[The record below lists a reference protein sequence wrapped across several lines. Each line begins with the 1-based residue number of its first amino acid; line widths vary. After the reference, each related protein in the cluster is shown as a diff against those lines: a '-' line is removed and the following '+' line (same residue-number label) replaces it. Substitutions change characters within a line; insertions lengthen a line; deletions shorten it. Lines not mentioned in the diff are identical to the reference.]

1 MLRIYRAKR
10 IYVYEGRMASAL
22 VVFSGGQDST
32 TCLYWAKSQYER
44 VHAVTFCYNQR
55 HAIEIDSAR
64 KIAAMA
70 GVSHEVIDLGAI
82 FKGLS
87 PLTDHSLP
95 VDHFA
100 VEDSKEP
107 ALPSGVATTF
117 VPGRNILFFTI
128 AANRAY
134 VHNVDSIVVGVAQQD
149 YGGYPD
155 CRQDFISK
163 LEAALVSGLDRRLE
177 IVTPLMNMTKKET
190 VELAQSLPGCLDA
203 LAYSTTCYEG
213 HFPPC
218 GKCHSCVL
226 RAKGFAEAGVNDPL
240 LERAAV
246 AISKV

>member
-1 MLRIYRAKR
+1 M
-10 IYVYEGRMASAL
+10 
-22 VVFSGGQDST
+22 
-32 TCLYWAKSQYER
+32 
-44 VHAVTFCYNQR
+44 
-55 HAIEIDSAR
+55 
-64 KIAAMA
+64 
-70 GVSHEVIDLGAI
+70 
-82 FKGLS
+82 
-87 PLTDHSLP
+87 
-95 VDHFA
+95 DHFE